1 MAAKGTLPSADVS
14 AESEARKAW
23 RFSMGIYKLETH
35 SIVISNNIFID
46 GSFGVQYPNTS
57 VRTTQ

>member
-23 RFSMGIYKLETH
+23 RFSMGIYMGDAAFGPHPLNGKLA
-35 SIVISNNIFID
+35 
-46 GSFGVQYPNTS
+46 Q
-57 VRTTQ
+57 TTGQS